1 MKFKDRNVLI
11 TGGARGIGK
20 SIAKA
25 FAEEGARIAI
35 NFRQNKTAAKATV
48 RSLPGKGH
56 FAVKADIRD
65 PDSAREMF
73 ETVVAEFS
81 RLHILVNN
89 AGVYF
94 HHPVEAYDYA
104 QWQQAWKDVLDI
116 NLLAPANLTYLAA
129 RHMMEQ
135 GGGRIVCVSSRGAFR
150 GEPLAPAY
158 AASKAALNA
167 MAQSLAQALAPHD
180 IFLGLVAP
188 GFVETEMTRDI
199 LEGPEGEAIRAQSPL
214 NRVAKPEEVARA
226 VTFLAEEGTEFLT
239 GTIIDVNGASYLRS

>member
-11 TGGARGIGK
+11 TGGGRGIGK
-20 SIAKA
+20 AIARA
-25 FAEEGARIAI
+25 FAEEGARVAI
-35 NFRQNKTAAKATV
+35 NFRENKAAAKATV

-65 PDSAREMF
+65 PESARVLLD
-73 ETVVAEFS
+73 TVLAEFG

-94 HHPVEAYDYA
+94 HHPVEKCDYP
-104 QWQQAWKDVLDI
+104 QWLQAWKEVLDI

-135 GGGRIVCVSSRGAFR
+135 GGGRIVSVSSRGAFR

-167 MAQSLAQALAPHD
+167 MTQSLAQALAPHD

-188 GFVETEMTRDI
+188 GFVETEMTREI
-199 LEGPEGEAIRAQSPL
+199 LEGPEGAAIRAQSPL
-214 NRVAKPEEVARA
+214 NRVATPEEVARA